1 MRKLCTK
8 SRLVCCSHGGASFKL
23 LCSSFHTSKSP
34 KQVLSIVGGP
44 GEFFSPFRAISLEVC
59 ELHGVVLPNTGTYE
73 VLMLSMQY
81 LDGRQCPLSR
91 RCLWLRFSFAGFPW
105 LNCWDKT
112 FKLAKNIYKINTN
125 LKESKSCYYSR
136 LLEKGLWKLP
146 AMKSNVSAT
155 STCGQKIFLA
165 IRCNCDVSSLVL
177 HACPVYSHSTTVS
190 FQWLRKSFS
199 FTVINL
205 WYDHQGLWRSMGVTV
220 IFIFSK
226 M

>member
-1 MRKLCTK
+1 MRKFCTK

-23 LCSSFHTSKSP
+23 LCSSFHTSKSS
-34 KQVLSIVGGP
+34 KQVLSTVGGP
-44 GEFFSPFRAISLEVC
+44 GEFFSPFRAISLEVY
-59 ELHGVVLPNTGTYE
+59 EHHGVVYRTLGSKKYSC
-73 VLMLSMQY
+73 LACSIY

-112 FKLAKNIYKINTN
+112 FKLAKNIYETNTN

-190 FQWLRKSFS
+190 FQ
-199 FTVINL
+199 
-205 WYDHQGLWRSMGVTV
+205 
-220 IFIFSK
+220 
-226 M
+226 